1 MGEIS
6 IARYFKWNEINT
18 IRLHLRFGN
27 ISIFCNF
34 TGRSGIVFIK
44 NETTMNQEFDMA
56 KQIISTVC
64 SKRKLPLVCIRLF
77 ADMIHRK
84 KYPKG
89 TIVLP
94 EGEICNNLLYIE
106 QGMLRQH
113 YVKHGKDMTEHIAYE
128 GGIVLCIESYFH
140 RMPTQLMIEALEPS
154 VVWEIPHDAIEELS
168 ETNCDISYLYR
179 CIIENS
185 LILSQVKAD
194 ILRFE
199 SAKDKY
205 LKLMQLYP
213 EIVKRAPLT
222 YIASYLQ
229 MTLETLSRVRSTL
242 T

>member
-1 MGEIS
+1 MS
-6 IARYFKWNEINT
+6 
-18 IRLHLRFGN
+18 
-27 ISIFCNF
+27 
-34 TGRSGIVFIK
+34 
-44 NETTMNQEFDMA
+44 QEFDAA

-64 SKRKLPLVCIRLF
+64 PKRNLQTESVRLF
-77 ADMIHRK
+77 AGMIQWK

-89 TIVLP
+89 AVILS
-94 EGEICNNLLYIE
+94 EGEVCNNLLYIE

-113 YVKHGKDMTEHIAYE
+113 YVKYGKDMTEHIGYE
-128 GGIVLCIESYFH
+128 GGIILCIESYFH
-140 RMPTQLMIEALEPS
+140 RLPTQLMIEALEPS
-154 VVWEIPHDAIEELS
+154 VVWEIPFDAIEELS
-168 ETNCDISYLYR
+168 ETDCDISYLYR